1 MRTSNPTPGPDA
13 DAAFTFGLAT
23 AVILAVLAIALA
35 IQSGSMT
42 LLNGVVLALVVLPA
56 VFVVTSCVLAV
67 WLGYDPDVVD
77 AYRLTQ
83 SLHEQAEEE
92 SSST

>member
-1 MRTSNPTPGPDA
+1 MRTSNPTPGPNA

-77 AYRLTQ
+77 AYELTQ
-83 SLHEQAEEE
+83 SLRERAEK
-92 SSST
+92 

>member
-77 AYRLTQ
+77 AYELTQ
-83 SLHEQAEEE
+83 SLRERAEK
-92 SSST
+92 

>member
-1 MRTSNPTPGPDA
+1 MRTSNPAPGPDA

-77 AYRLTQ
+77 AYELTQ
-83 SLHEQAEEE
+83 SLREQAEK
-92 SSST
+92 

>member
-23 AVILAVLAIALA
+23 AVALAALA
-35 IQSGSMT
+35 IVLAVRSGSVT
-42 LLNGVVLALVVLPA
+42 LLSGVVLIMAVLPA
-56 VFVVTSCVLAV
+56 VFIVTSCVLAV

-77 AYRLTQ
+77 AYELTQ
-83 SLHEQAEEE
+83 SLRERAEK
-92 SSST
+92 

>member
-1 MRTSNPTPGPDA
+1 MRTSNPTPGPNA

-77 AYRLTQ
+77 AYELTQ
-83 SLHEQAEEE
+83 SLRKRAEK
-92 SSST
+92 

>member
-1 MRTSNPTPGPDA
+1 MRAMRTSNPTPGPNA

-77 AYRLTQ
+77 AYELTQ
-83 SLHEQAEEE
+83 SLRERAEK
-92 SSST
+92 

>member
-77 AYRLTQ
+77 AYELTQ
-83 SLHEQAEEE
+83 SLRKRAEK
-92 SSST
+92 